1 MVQEDAR
8 AAVRFMRKM
17 AKEAYVQTRSHNAD
31 AFKEKLI
38 TFAYVRG
45 LQRKPYKPC

>member
-17 AKEAYVQTRSHNAD
+17 AKEAHVQTRSIMPD
-31 AFKEKLI
+31 AFKEKLKK
-38 TFAYVRG
+38 Y
-45 LQRKPYKPC
+45 LHM

>member
-17 AKEAYVQTRSHNAD
+17 AKEAYVQTMIHSAD
-31 AFKEKLI
+31 AFKEKLKK
-38 TFAYVRG
+38 Y
-45 LQRKPYKPC
+45 LHM